1 MRSTIDRAGRVV
13 IPKSMR
19 ESAGIEPGSELEI
32 EYRDGRLEIEAVRRP
47 VKLVRKSGVL
57 VAVPRAA
64 GSPKVTTEQVNRI
77 VRGLRERRTNP

>member
-13 IPKSMR
+13 IPKTLR

-32 EYRDGRLEIEAVRRP
+32 EYRDGKLEIEAVRPP

-57 VAVPRAA
+57 VAIPRA

-77 VRGLRERRTNP
+77 VRDLRERRTNL